1 MVINFVVFISI
12 QDSWTTEIVAT
23 KNETSVRGIV
33 KKMMQEGKMLDMMMN
48 KFVIDMEEKDISCI
62 STVQTN
68 ISRPLLSIQE
78 RKKKNWN

>member
-12 QDSWTTEIVAT
+12 QDSWTTEIVTT

>member
-1 MVINFVVFISI
+1 MVFISF

-23 KNETSVRGIV
+23 KNETFVRGIV
-33 KKMMQEGKMLDMMMN
+33 KKMMHEGKMLDMMMN

-78 RKKKNWN
+78 RKKKNWD